1 MIKSILTTIVT
12 LLPLFVGAQQKISYA
27 YDANGNRVSRTIV
40 LPKQAAIAM
49 KNHVDSIF
57 FEEKLAE
64 NQLKIYPNPVQS
76 ELTIAVDR
84 YEPAM
89 QGKFSLYDTNGAM
102 LVTSELL
109 GAITKVDMG
118 HYAQGIY
125 LLRIQLNGESTTWK
139 IIKQ

>member
-1 MIKSILTTIVT
+1 MIKFILTTIVT

-118 HYAQGIY
+118 HYTQGIY